1 MMKKRHLSAI
11 ILFIAVLA
19 VWEWAVKQLA
29 ISTLILPAPSLVFST
44 LIENILSG
52 YFTPHIAQT
61 LIEVLLGLF
70 LGGGVG
76 LVIGLVMGESP
87 FIRGLFMP
95 YIIISQA
102 VPKLAL
108 APLFIVWLGFG
119 ITPKI
124 VIVAL
129 ICFFPLLENTVT
141 ALHNIDPRQLELFR
155 VLRASRIQTLLR
167 LKIPA
172 GLPGIVAGFRIATI
186 LAIVG
191 AVVGEFI
198 GGSKG
203 LGVVIIAS
211 QSMMNTPLMFADL
224 VLLTLLGLILY
235 RAATMLE
242 RLLIRK

>member
-1 MMKKRHLSAI
+1 MKKMHVAAI
-11 ILFIAVLA
+11 LLFIAMLA
-19 VWEWAVKQLA
+19 IWEWVVHKLA
-29 ISTLILPAPSLVFST
+29 ISPLLLPAPSLILST
-44 LIENILSG
+44 LLENLASG

-61 LIEVLLGLF
+61 LVEVLLGLL
-70 LGGGVG
+70 LGGG
-76 LVIGLVMGESP
+76 IGLAIGIAMGEYA

-95 YIIISQA
+95 YIIVSQA

-108 APLFIVWLGFG
+108 APLFILWLGFG
-119 ITPKI
+119 MTPKV

-129 ICFFPLLENTVT
+129 ICFFPLLESTVT
-141 ALHNIDPRQLELFR
+141 ALQTVDHRQLELFR
-155 VLRASRIQTLLR
+155 ALRASRIQTLLR

-172 GLPGIVAGFRIATI
+172 GLPGILAGFRIATI

-224 VLLTLLGLILY
+224 VLLTLLGLLLY
-235 RAATMLE
+235 GAATLLE
-242 RLLIRK
+242 RMLVTK